1 MNASNASTPE
11 TEVVEAPPDPA
22 IHALLAS
29 AEAVQDTVIEI
40 RRRLHGRPEVGL
52 QLPETQRAIAAD
64 LEGLGLTPTL
74 GRSVGSVV
82 ATIEG
87 PRPGPTILLRADMD
101 ALPLQ
106 EETGLDFASEVPGA
120 MHACG
125 HDTHVAMLLGAVR
138 LLLKRRD
145 ELAGR
150 VLLMFQPGEEGY
162 HGARYMLEEGLLHDT
177 PESPVTGAFAIHIGM
192 RYETGTINFRA
203 GPQLAS
209 GDTIRLTIR
218 GRGGHASAP
227 HLAVD
232 PIAIAAQIVVAVQTM
247 VTRTVDAFD
256 PAVITIANIAAGTT
270 TNIIP
275 ETAFMQGTMR
285 TVSAERRAAVKERL
299 RKVAEGIATA
309 MGATA
314 ELEIE
319 PGYPVTSNDP
329 AFCELVR
336 EEATALIGQERV
348 SAMPAPIM
356 GSEDFSYVLEQV
368 PGAIVFLGAAPAG
381 IDPQTVPQNHSN
393 RVLFDESSLAV
404 GTALYAAVALRHLQP
419 DSAGSAGSP
428 GHRSSSAISQPGA
441 PTGRAGTS

>member
-1 MNASNASTPE
+1 LNASNASNASTPQ
-11 TEVVEAPPDPA
+11 TEAVEAPRDPA
-22 IHALLAS
+22 IHALLGS
-29 AEAVQDTVIEI
+29 AEAIQDSVVEI
-40 RRRLHGRPEVGL
+40 RRRLHRRPELGL
-52 QLPETQRAIAAD
+52 QLPETQGAIAAD

-87 PRPGPTILLRADMD
+87 AQPGPTILLRADMD

-106 EETGLDFASEVPGA
+106 EDTGLDFASEVPGQ

-138 LLLKRRD
+138 LLLERRD
-145 ELAGR
+145 QLAGR

-162 HGARYMLEEGLLHDT
+162 HGARYMLEEGLLDGT
-177 PESPVTGAFAIHIGM
+177 PETAVDAAFAIHIGT
-192 RYETGTINFRA
+192 RYESGTINFRG

-209 GDTIRLTIR
+209 GDTIRLTVR

-227 HLAVD
+227 HLALD
-232 PIAIAAQIVVAVQTM
+232 PIAIAAQIVVALQTM

-256 PAVITIANIAAGTT
+256 PAVITIADIHAGTT

-299 RKVAEGIATA
+299 RTVAEGIAGA
-309 MGATA
+309 FGATV

-319 PGYPVTSNDP
+319 PGYPVTVND
-329 AFCELVR
+329 AGFCDMVR
-336 EEATALIGQERV
+336 AEATALIGEGRV
-348 SAMPAPIM
+348 CAMPAPIM
-356 GSEDFSYVLEQV
+356 GSEDFSYVLEKV
-368 PGAIVFLGAAPAG
+368 PGAIVFLGAAPRG
-381 IDPQTVPQNHSN
+381 RDPQTVPQNHSN
-393 RVLFDESSLAV
+393 RVVFDESAMAV
-404 GTALYAAVALRHLQP
+404 GTALYAAVALRHLR
-419 DSAGSAGSP
+419 AGSA
-428 GHRSSSAISQPGA
+428 
-441 PTGRAGTS
+441 T